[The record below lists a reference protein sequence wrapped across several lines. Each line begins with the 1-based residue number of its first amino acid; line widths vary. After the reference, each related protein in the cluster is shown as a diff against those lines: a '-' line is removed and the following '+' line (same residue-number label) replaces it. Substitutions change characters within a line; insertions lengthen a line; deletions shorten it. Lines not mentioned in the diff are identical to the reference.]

1 MSAALPRARATA
13 GAVAPTNMSA
23 ALPRSAATPRDPL
36 APLVTVG
43 PSATPCHEKLALH
56 LNGSDPECRS
66 LFVIRAS
73 LFQKLQHAGRGPFR
87 QLVLKEVEKQPV

>member
-1 MSAALPRARATA
+1 MGADERVRLAAAVARHR
-13 GAVAPTNMSA
+13 GAVGPTNIDA
-23 ALPRSAATPRDPL
+23 PRSL

-43 PSATPCHEKLALH
+43 PSATPCQKKFTLH

-73 LFQKLQHAGRGPFR
+73 LFQKLQHAGRGPFC
-87 QLVLKEVEKQPV
+87 QLILKEVEKQPV